1 MSELRC
7 ICTLATDE
15 QWLFVKIVI
24 WFGIAVIVCVFG
36 TLIIWKIQDCLERR
50 HLTRRRA
57 HRHHGRDRRNQPDE
71 GRFEEIRD

>member
-24 WFGIAVIVCVFG
+24 WFGVAVIICVFV
-36 TLIIWKIQDCLERR
+36 TLIIWNIQDCLERR
-50 HLTRRRA
+50 RHSRRRGQ
-57 HRHHGRDRRNQPDE
+57 RHHGRGQRNQPDE
-71 GRFEEIRD
+71 GRFEEIH